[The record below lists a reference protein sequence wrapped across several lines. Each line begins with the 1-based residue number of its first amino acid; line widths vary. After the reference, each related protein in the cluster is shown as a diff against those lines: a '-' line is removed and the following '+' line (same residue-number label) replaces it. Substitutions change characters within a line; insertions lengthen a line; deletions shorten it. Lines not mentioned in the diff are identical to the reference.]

1 MMYVCIQ
8 PGSTSFSLRGS
19 GLAPSSSLLRCCC
32 PSVICFAELC
42 LERSTLLRPSAT
54 QPAFPSCVSRVSR
67 RFHVAALFSWRDPC
81 GSLHRKTE
89 NDVGGE
95 RLRDT
100 EQVQF
105 KQLLVLD
112 FRRGEWEVA
121 EHLRGGCN
129 CLVRELWDGGPAIGA
144 GGVFRCLTDARPM
157 DGNRPQDQAGRD
169 GQSSCP

>member
-1 MMYVCIQ
+1 VSRTLHSPASFRYSTCVSVVCF
-8 PGSTSFSLRGS
+8 PGITTLS
-19 GLAPSSSLLRCCC
+19 CCC
-32 PSVICFAELC
+32 SVF
-42 LERSTLLRPSAT
+42 
-54 QPAFPSCVSRVSR
+54 
-67 RFHVAALFSWRDPC
+67 
-81 GSLHRKTE
+81 LHRKTE

-144 GGVFRCLTDARPM
+144 GVSSGVSPMRDLWMGTDHRIRQGETANFHAREARWHLFLTIHDTISTSNTAYQYP
-157 DGNRPQDQAGRD
+157 AH
-169 GQSSCP
+169 SSKSPI